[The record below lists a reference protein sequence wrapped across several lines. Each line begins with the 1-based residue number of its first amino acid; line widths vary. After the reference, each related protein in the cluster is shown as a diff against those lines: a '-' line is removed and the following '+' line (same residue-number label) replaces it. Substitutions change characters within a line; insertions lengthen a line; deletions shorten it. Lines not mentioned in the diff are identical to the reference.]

1 MIIIIYKIMT
11 FDNVRFLIIRLTK
24 LYMALI
30 FGFPKI
36 TVIFSYNNN
45 DKRKTIRFIIV
56 TFYQY
61 KAVKLKRLRFAQ
73 QKTTKK

>member
-24 LYMALI
+24 LYMAVI

-61 KAVKLKRLRFAQ
+61 KVVKLKRLRFAQ

>member
-24 LYMALI
+24 LYMAVI

-36 TVIFSYNNN
+36 TVIFSNNNN

-61 KAVKLKRLRFAQ
+61 KVVKLK
-73 QKTTKK
+73 

>member
-24 LYMALI
+24 LYMAVI

-36 TVIFSYNNN
+36 TVIFSNNNN

-61 KAVKLKRLRFAQ
+61 KVVKLKQLRFAQ

>member
-24 LYMALI
+24 LYMAVI

-36 TVIFSYNNN
+36 TAIFSYNNN

-61 KAVKLKRLRFAQ
+61 KAVKLKQLRFAQ

>member
-1 MIIIIYKIMT
+1 MT

-24 LYMALI
+24 LYMAVI

-61 KAVKLKRLRFAQ
+61 KAVKLKRLRFTQ

>member
-24 LYMALI
+24 LYMAVI

-61 KAVKLKRLRFAQ
+61 KAVKLKQLRFAQ

>member
-1 MIIIIYKIMT
+1 MT
-11 FDNVRFLIIRLTK
+11 V
-24 LYMALI
+24 I

-36 TVIFSYNNN
+36 TAIFSYNNN

-61 KAVKLKRLRFAQ
+61 KAIKLKRLGFAQ